1 MTKRTHQGKHKLA
14 IMYEQH
20 FGFDH
25 KPFAITP
32 DPRYLYLSD
41 RHREALAHLLYGV
54 SEGGGFVQLTGE
66 VGTGKTTLCRSLLE
80 QLPPE
85 VDIALILNPRLDAV
99 ELVAAICDELK
110 ASCPPGCTS
119 LKVLVGILNDHL
131 LQSHAAGRR
140 TVLVIDEAQN
150 LTPDV
155 LEQLRL
161 LTNLETSESKLLEI
175 ILLGQPELREILER
189 PELRQLAQRITA
201 RYHLGTL
208 SPEETMAYVRHRLR
222 VAGVSRPLFTPGALK
237 SLVGLSGGV
246 PRLINVICDRA
257 LLGAYVED
265 RNEVDKQIIQRAARE
280 VQAQGNLPERWRRSL
295 GAPAMRRRL
304 LAAMLVLALIPAAVL
319 AHRTVPEYI
328 PVWPTENMAGEQHT
342 AASTDVLEQRLA
354 ALDGEAEAA
363 AWEDLFRLWGAEYHA
378 DRSPCDQARE
388 LGLQC
393 LEDTGNWTMLRRL
406 DRPALLRL
414 NGPDGTGT
422 ALLATL
428 EQDRAVII
436 LAGEE
441 LTLPVNTLEQYWH
454 GDYRILWRPPLEAEL
469 LREGDRGPEV
479 EQLRT
484 LLARQDQNDPGHG
497 REKETAS
504 ADPQNS
510 FDYFDAELTS
520 RVVDFQ
526 AAHGLQTDGIV
537 GPRTLLWMSRPP
549 AGPETPR
556 LTPTEK
562 QEVNR
567 ASKD

>member
-1 MTKRTHQGKHKLA
+1 MQKGA

-140 TVLVIDEAQN
+140 TVMVIDEAQN
-150 LTPDV
+150 LNPDV

-175 ILLGQPELREILER
+175 ILLGQPELREILDR

-237 SLVGLSGGV
+237 SLAGLSGGV

-304 LAAMLVLALIPAAVL
+304 LAAMLVLALIPAAML
-319 AHRTVPEYI
+319 AHRTMPEYI
-328 PVWPTENMAGEQHT
+328 PSWPEKNIAEKQNTPVE
-342 AASTDVLEQRLA
+342 STDELAQWLA
-354 ALDGEAEAA
+354 ALNGDAEARA
-363 AWEDLFRLWGAEYHA
+363 DAETTAWENLFELWGAEYH
-378 DRSPCDQARE
+378 DGNRSPCHQARE
-388 LGLQC
+388 LGLEC
-393 LEDTGNWTMLRRL
+393 REDTGNWTMLRRL

-422 ALLATL
+422 ALLTSL
-428 EQDRAVII
+428 DRDRAVIN
-436 LAGEE
+436 LAGEV
-441 LTLPVNTLEQYWH
+441 LALPINTLEQYWY

-469 LREGDRGPEV
+469 LREGDRGPAV
-479 EQLRT
+479 RQLRS
-484 LLARQDQNDPGHG
+484 LLAQQGAAGHENENEMTTTDD
-497 REKETAS
+497 RH
-504 ADPQNS
+504 
-510 FDYFDAELTS
+510 DYFDADLAA
-520 RVVDFQ
+520 RVAEFQ

-537 GPRTLLWMSRPP
+537 GPQTLLWMSRSPTK
-549 AGPETPR
+549 PETPR
-556 LTPTEK
+556 LTPTDKTEMN
-562 QEVNR
+562 QN
-567 ASKD
+567 SKD